1 MPALSERFTAGT
13 YADKAMRRDYKLYV
27 PPGAGTRP
35 LPLVVLLHGCTQ
47 DPDDFAAGTAMNA
60 LARQQG
66 FYANRT
72 DLIRTAIRNQ
82 LATHGDAVRD
92 VVSRKTLVLGI
103 QHYTAADLE
112 AVKASGEKLQI
123 KVLGLASIADDVTPK
138 LALATIE
145 SLTVLGALHASPAVK
160 AALRERI
167 G

>member
-1 MPALSERFTAGT
+1 MPAR
-13 YADKAMRRDYKLYV
+13 
-27 PPGAGTRP
+27 
-35 LPLVVLLHGCTQ
+35 
-47 DPDDFAAGTAMNA
+47 NA
-60 LARQQG
+60 LQASPAKTGDEKITINLGCVDLGQIDLLVQEG

-82 LATHGDAVRD
+82 LAGHAEVVRQ

-112 AVKASGEKLQI
+112 AVKAAGQTLQI
-123 KVLGLASIADDVTPK
+123 KVLGLASIAPDVTPA

-160 AALRERI
+160 AALAERI
-167 G
+167 R

>member
-1 MPALSERFTAGT
+1 MPARNTLASS
-13 YADKAMRRDYKLYV
+13 
-27 PPGAGTRP
+27 TRP
-35 LPLVVLLHGCTQ
+35 VDEKLTINIGCVDLGQIDLLVQ
-47 DPDDFAAGTAMNA
+47 E
-60 LARQQG
+60 G

-82 LATHGDAVRD
+82 LTTHGDAVRE

-112 AVKASGEKLQI
+112 AVKAAGEKLQI
-123 KVLGLASIADDVTPK
+123 RVLGLASIADDVTPK

-160 AALRERI
+160 AALRDRI